1 MEKIEI
7 SKVKPNERNPR
18 QITEENYERLKR
30 SLQEFP
36 EMLHTRPLI
45 VDENNVLIG
54 GNQRLKVLKELG
66 WNGVPVERVTG
77 WSEEK
82 KKQFIAK
89 DNLVDGDWDYEILSG
104 SEWKEMPLEEWGI
117 HLPDWEIF
125 DEEDEDLEEPK
136 IEEEINESA
145 GEIRTVMFLFKA
157 EEYTEIQE
165 KLRSARDYH
174 EVTNNTDLLKIFLEP
189 YESNS

>member
-1 MEKIEI
+1 MEEI
-7 SKVKPNERNPR
+7 DISNVKPNENNPR
-18 QITEENYERLKR
+18 QITEENYERLKS

-36 EMLHTRPLI
+36 EMLQTRPLI

-66 WNGVPVERVTG
+66 WNSVPVERVTG

-89 DNLVDGDWDYEILSG
+89 DNLVYGDWDYELLKSD
-104 SEWKEMPLEEWGI
+104 EWKEMPLEEWGI
-117 HLPDWEIF
+117 HLPEWGIF

-136 IEEEINESA
+136 IEEEINANA
-145 GEIRTVMFLFKA
+145 GEVRSVMFLFKA

-165 KLRSARDYH
+165 KLRNAREHYD
-174 EVTNNTDLLKIFLEP
+174 VTNNSDLLKIFLEP
-189 YESNS
+189 YEHNS